1 MNNGQ
6 WTMIDVM
13 LSETK
18 HLKRLASLNST
29 SLRFFA
35 TLRMTRGE
43 FRMTKGND
51 SNNVI
56 APFRGLGVD

>member
-1 MNNGQ
+1 
-6 WTMIDVM
+6 M

-18 HLKRLASLNST
+18 HLKR
-29 SLRFFA
+29 FFA
-35 TLRMTRGE
+35 TL
-43 FRMTKGND
+43 RMTKGND